1 MDTDPDQVFK
11 EIIVTMPETL
21 QTTYTLI
28 DGKKVSSEIKQEI
41 AEKVAA
47 RKKQNK
53 KIPHLAIILVGD
65 DGASQTYVDHKVK
78 ACKEVGFHYT
88 TMRFADTISEERLMK
103 HIDQVNKDDDVDG
116 FIVQLPLPAHISVEK
131 ITEKIRSDKDVDG
144 FTNHNFG
151 SIISKSPL
159 LLPATP
165 FGVMELL
172 RRYDI
177 PTEGKNCVIVGA
189 SRIAGAPLSMM
200 LVEQGHATVTV
211 CHKYTVDLKSFT
223 TKAEILIVAVGKPG
237 LITADMV
244 KQGAVVIDV
253 GTTRVENP
261 DSPKG
266 FSLKGDVD
274 FKSVAPK
281 CSFITPVP
289 GGVGPMTIATLLLNT
304 LRATENR
311 NP

>member
-1 MDTDPDQVFK
+1 MPD
-11 EIIVTMPETL
+11 TL

-28 DGKKVSSEIKQEI
+28 DGRKVSTEIKEEI
-41 AEKVAA
+41 SQKVAA

-116 FIVQLPLPAHISVEK
+116 FIVQLPLPPHISVEK

-151 SIISKSPL
+151 SIISKNPL

-165 FGVMELL
+165 YGIMELL

-177 PTEGKNCVIVGA
+177 PTEGRHCVIVGA
-189 SRIAGAPLSMM
+189 SRIVGAPLSMM

-211 CHKYTVDLKSFT
+211 CHKYTADLKSYT
-223 TKAEILIVAVGKPG
+223 TRADILFVAVGKPG

-244 KQGAVVIDV
+244 KSGAVVIDV
-253 GTTRVENP
+253 GTTRVEGP
-261 DSPKG
+261 EYPRG
-266 FSLKGDVD
+266 FVLKGDVD
-274 FKSVAPK
+274 FKGVAPK

-289 GGVGPMTIATLLLNT
+289 GGVGPMTIASLLLNT
-304 LRATENR
+304 LRAAENR